1 MPYVKIDAHHHL
13 WKYDVPQYPW
23 ISENMGLL
31 RRDFLVQDL
40 MDVMEESDIQGVVT
54 VQARQT
60 LAETRWL
67 LDLARRHNFIR
78 GVVGWVALTDPKVD
92 RDLEPFST
100 HGKLKSVRH
109 VLHDEPD
116 DLYILREDLN
126 RGIKLLKDFDLRYD
140 LLIFERHL
148 PQTIQFVDRHPNQ
161 IFVLDHIAK
170 PKIKEGVISPWREN
184 ITELARRE
192 NVFCK
197 LSGLVTE
204 AGWQSWTEADL
215 DPYLQ
220 VVLAAFGATRIM
232 FGSDWPVMLLGS
244 SYKRWL
250 DIVQRGIS
258 HLSEYEQ
265 ERILGKTATEVYRL

>member
-1 MPYVKIDAHHHL
+1 
-13 WKYDVPQYPW
+13 
-23 ISENMGLL
+23 MGVLQ
-31 RRDFLVQDL
+31 RDFLVQDL

-54 VQARQT
+54 VQARQS
-60 LAETRWL
+60 LAETQWL
-67 LDLARRHNFIR
+67 LELARRHDFIR

-92 RDLEPFST
+92 RDLEHLST
-100 HGKLKSVRH
+100 QAKLKSVRH

-116 DLYILREDLN
+116 DLYILREDFN
-126 RGIKLLKDFDLRYD
+126 RGIKLLRDFDLRYD

-148 PQTIQFVDRHPNQ
+148 PQTIQFVDRHPHQ
-161 IFVLDHIAK
+161 IFILDHIAK
-170 PKIKEGVISPWREN
+170 PRIREGVMSPWKEN
-184 ITELARRE
+184 LTELARRE

-204 AGWQSWTEADL
+204 ANWWSWIEADL

-220 VVLAAFGATRIM
+220 IVLKAFGANRIM

-244 SYKRWL
+244 SYKRWV

-258 HLSEYEQ
+258 QLSEYDQ
-265 ERILGKTATEVYRL
+265 ERIWGKTATEVYRL